1 MSPST
6 LESGQRVEGADV
18 LIVARALAVLSA
30 MTLVAI
36 DIIGL
41 QYLPI
46 GFGSH
51 GEK

>member
-1 MSPST
+1 M
-6 LESGQRVEGADV
+6 
-18 LIVARALAVLSA
+18 LIVARRPEMLSA

-36 DIIGL
+36 DSIGL